1 MLQSINKKKIY
12 FYLFILLFLTTTF
25 NFSFVDGFKKSNL
38 LNKIDV
44 KGLSKKEKKILKNEL
59 NVFLNRNT
67 FFLDK
72 SEILQKLDT
81 FKFLDKVYIQKIFP
95 SKINVLVKKT
105 KILAITYID
114 GKKYFVGKNGKL
126 IPSSQIDNIS
136 KLPIIFGD
144 FSVPEFLNLQNNF
157 AKYQINI
164 DEIKKYFYHKNK
176 RWDFEDING
185 AIIKLPSKNIV
196 NSLNVYN
203 SLIKINK
210 IEKLRI
216 IDLRIP
222 NQVVLTYEE
231 K

>member
-1 MLQSINKKKIY
+1 M
-12 FYLFILLFLTTTF
+12 
-25 NFSFVDGFKKSNL
+25 
-38 LNKIDV
+38 
-44 KGLSKKEKKILKNEL
+44 
-59 NVFLNRNT
+59 
-67 FFLDK
+67 
-72 SEILQKLDT
+72 
-81 FKFLDKVYIQKIFP
+81 
-95 SKINVLVKKT
+95 
-105 KILAITYID
+105 
-114 GKKYFVGKNGKL
+114 
-126 IPSSQIDNIS
+126 
-136 KLPIIFGD
+136 
-144 FSVPEFLNLQNNF
+144 PEFLNLQNNF